1 MLCLIES
8 MAERYG
14 MLPSD
19 ILDRGTTQD
28 IMIYNNAHIIRVREE
43 KKARGESIADTINQS
58 ELDDIWH
65 KVKGKDGT

>member
-1 MLCLIES
+1 
-8 MAERYG
+8 
-14 MLPSD
+14 